1 MIEEQKESPPAGAL
15 TGLKKVNLREL
26 TMKNISQ
33 TAQIHKEIVRM

>member
-1 MIEEQKESPPAGAL
+1 VKSKRKARQRGAL

-26 TMKNISQ
+26 TVKNISQ